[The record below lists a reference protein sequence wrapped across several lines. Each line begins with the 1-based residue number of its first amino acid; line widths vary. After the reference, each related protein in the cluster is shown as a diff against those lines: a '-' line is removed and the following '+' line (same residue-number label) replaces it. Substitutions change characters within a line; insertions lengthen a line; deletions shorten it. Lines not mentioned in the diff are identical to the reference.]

1 MTNQF
6 WIAEHADAIFYG
18 VFAALLLAE
27 IALRLVWKVSKTHRA
42 LEYVDS
48 GFIAIVLAFLIRSFF
63 IQTFIIPSGSM
74 ETTLLIRDQILVNKL
89 SYGVRLPFSHR
100 LLFPGRDLRRGEI
113 VVFRYPR
120 NPKHK
125 YVKRCL
131 GLPGDRIE
139 MRNKVLYVNNRPVE
153 EPYVIHR
160 DQKVQTWPFSRDNF
174 GPVTVPEDHFFMLGD
189 NRDESADSR
198 YWGFLQKGMIEGRA
212 LAVYWPLNR
221 WQVIR

>member
-1 MTNQF
+1 MNFHF

-18 VFAALLLAE
+18 LFAGLLLAE
-27 IALRLVWKVSKTHRA
+27 IVLRLVLKVRKTHWVM
-42 LEYVDS
+42 EYVDS
-48 GFIAIVLAFLIRSFF
+48 GFIAILLAFLIRSFLL
-63 IQTFIIPSGSM
+63 QTFIIPSSSM
-74 ETTLLIRDQILVNKL
+74 ETTLLIKDQILVNKF
-89 SYGVRLPFSHR
+89 SYGVRLPFSHYQV
-100 LLFPGRDLRRGEI
+100 LPGRELRRGEV

-120 NPKHK
+120 NPRVK

-139 MRNKVLYVNNRPVE
+139 MRNKVLYVNDRPVD

-174 GPVTVPEDHFFMLGD
+174 GPVRVPEGQYFMLGD

-198 YWGFLQKGMIEGRA
+198 YWGFLPQLFIEGRA